1 MTSIEKQT
9 ISLTKAAA
17 LMFFVGNLLVT
28 ALGAYWGNKL
38 ALERMDSR
46 FRIMELEYRQA
57 DELIRRDLS
66 EVKSHFGSAIMP
78 REPNYEQEEKKR
90 N

>member
-1 MTSIEKQT
+1 
-9 ISLTKAAA
+9 
-17 LMFFVGNLLVT
+17 MFFVGNLLVT

-46 FRIMELEYRQA
+46 FKIMDLEYRQA

-66 EVKSHFGSAIMP
+66 EVKNKMDLAVKSYIGKAIMP
-78 REPNYEQEEKKR
+78 REPSYESEDKKR